1 MKRPANASRYVG
13 AQVGVQSR
21 QQPIG
26 GLRLGRIQ
34 LIYADSGE
42 PTSGLEPLTCSLRV
56 IHQALLG
63 VARGCK
69 SPISNG
75 FSFPWLALCCTVLR
89 SRWCQEYLDHA
100 SPLPSQTGSATEL
113 ISAPSRLE

>member
-1 MKRPANASRYVG
+1 MGDVDKSWRSIRDFSLPEYLAY
-13 AQVGVQSR
+13 
-21 QQPIG
+21 
-26 GLRLGRIQ
+26 LRRIERADERTRTAD
-34 LIYADSGE
+34 LI
-42 PTSGLEPLTCSLRV
+42 SLRV

-63 VARGCK
+63 VAWGCK

-113 ISAPSRLE
+113 ISAPSRLEQ